1 MAHIS
6 AFPREVYFTF
16 RDAPIPIQ
24 WNVQKYLCF
33 CVYILATINAERKL
47 KNQMLIHDVKH
58 LGKRKISSDNLGDG
72 WMCGRYGIR
81 SYIEILKIVER
92 FCPIKCHELR
102 HSFLRP
108 LKQTSE
114 FDTFSLVMA
123 NDGNS
128 FSFELIMANNKIHF
142 VRMYI
147 IFKYT
152 HLYA

>member
-16 RDAPIPIQ
+16 RDAPNPIQ

-33 CVYILATINAERKL
+33 CVYILATINAKRKL

-58 LGKRKISSDNLGDG
+58 LGERKISSDNLGDG
-72 WMCGRYGIR
+72 WMCARYGIR
-81 SYIEILKIVER
+81 SYNEILEIVEC
-92 FCPIKCHELR
+92 FCPIKCHEHR

-114 FDTFSLVMA
+114 FNTFSLVMA
-123 NDGNS
+123 NDENS

-142 VRMYI
+142 VGMYI
-147 IFKYT
+147 F
-152 HLYA
+152 